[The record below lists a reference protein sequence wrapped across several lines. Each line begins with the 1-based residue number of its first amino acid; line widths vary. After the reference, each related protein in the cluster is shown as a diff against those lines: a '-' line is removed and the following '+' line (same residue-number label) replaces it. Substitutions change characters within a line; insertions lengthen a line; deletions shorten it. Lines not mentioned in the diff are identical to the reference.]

1 MKKISAVI
9 IAKNDEKMI
18 TGALDC
24 LSFCDEIIVIDN
36 GSTDKTKEIALK
48 RGAKIFKI
56 NSGDFSEL
64 RNLGLSKSSYD
75 YILYLDTDE
84 RLDKDLIENI
94 KKLLE
99 KDSKFSAFKLKR
111 KNYYFGDYEWP
122 YIENLERLFRK
133 DNLKGWKGKLHES
146 PIIDGEVGRLNGYI
160 THFTHRDLE
169 SMLNKTIDWSQK
181 EAMLRFNA
189 GHPKMTWWRF
199 PRVMITGFLNSY
211 IKQKGY
217 KAGTTGVVESI
228 YQAFSMF
235 ITYARLWEMQKQMDS
250 KKR

>member
-1 MKKISAVI
+1 MKKISGVI
-9 IAKNDEKMI
+9 IAKNDQKMI
-18 TGALDC
+18 VGALDC

-36 GSTDKTKEIALK
+36 GSTDKTKEIALE
-48 RGAKIFKI
+48 RQAKIFEI
-56 NSGDFSEL
+56 NSGDFSEI
-64 RNLGLSKSSYD
+64 RNLGLTKSIYD

-84 RLDKDLIENI
+84 RLDKDLTENI
-94 KKLLE
+94 KKLLNQ
-99 KDSKFSAFKLKR
+99 DSKYSAFKLKR
-111 KNYYFGDYEWP
+111 KNYYFKDYEWP
-122 YIENLERLFRK
+122 YIENLERLFKK

-146 PIIDGEVGRLNGYI
+146 PIIEGKVGTLNGYI
-160 THFTHRDLE
+160 IHFTHRDLE
-169 SMLNKTIDWSQK
+169 SMLNKTIDWSGK
-181 EAMLRFNA
+181 EAILRFNA

-217 KAGTTGVVESI
+217 KAGTVGIVESI

-250 KKR
+250 KER